1 MEPTGLKDS
10 TGVVE
15 DPEEKRLKV
24 TYWVSDQ
31 DAYLPDIFT
40 AFLDALATVTASD
53 SKGAGAVVN
62 VVSFSGDLTVNVHGR
77 TTTSL
82 HWVIVSIALKLVWEK
97 VIMGGNLKEI
107 EFEI

>member
-62 VVSFSGDLTVNVHGR
+62 AVSFSGDLTVNVHGR
-77 TTTSL
+77 TMTSL